1 MSNIAKDPRI
11 NEAIRADSLRVIGED
26 GAQLGVLPR
35 AEALAAAR
43 EAGLDLIEVS
53 ANSTPPVV
61 RIVDWGKFKYQRTKQ
76 LQKSRKK
83 AKAPE
88 LKQMRFGLKIG
99 EHDMGVKLRKVTQFL
114 DAGHKVRI
122 TVVYRGREMA
132 HRDLGYKLADRVKEQ
147 LGESVIVDSEPQ
159 FAGRMLSFII
169 RKSGNAKAKDA
180 QRDQETGQN
189 NQDRQSNAPAHSA

>member
-1 MSNIAKDPRI
+1 MSRT
-11 NEAIRADSLRVIGED
+11 
-26 GAQLGVLPR
+26 
-35 AEALAAAR
+35 EALAAAR

-83 AKAPE
+83 AKSPE

-122 TVVYRGREMA
+122 TVIYRGREMA
-132 HRDLGYKLADRVKEQ
+132 HRDLGYKLADRLKER
-147 LGESVIVDSEPQ
+147 LGESIVVDSEPQ
-159 FAGRMLSFII
+159 FAGRMLSFVI
-169 RKSGNAKAKDA
+169 RRSGKNQNAKAKDA
-180 QRDQETGQN
+180 QRDQEASQN
-189 NQDRQSNAPAHSA
+189 NQKRQSNSPADSA